1 MLLETGHSR
10 LQCSWLDF
18 TPINQGSLIGPRE
31 AFGRAP
37 RRTGL
42 LDSCGQ
48 PMTGNLFG
56 QEKPNRIQHAGHDP
70 GLFVMLQHLL
80 ISLHPPFGPCYSL
93 PWHPLKMREKDT
105 SLPDIASKSAQG

>member
-1 MLLETGHSR
+1 MLLETGYSR
-10 LQCSWLDF
+10 FQCSWLDF
-18 TPINQGSLIGPRE
+18 APINQGALIGPRQ

-56 QEKPNRIQHAGHDP
+56 QEKPKRIQHAGHDP

-80 ISLHPPFGPCYSL
+80 ISLHPPFGPCFFWFWMVL
-93 PWHPLKMREKDT
+93 GFTLC
-105 SLPDIASKSAQG
+105 LDIT